1 MTPRNGRSGID
12 TPGATSILFLRTSIY
27 AFSGM
32 LAVFLTGIALGSLLL
47 RRRVDRLRT
56 PLVAFA
62 ALEVVVGVL
71 SVVNLYLFAPLD
83 GELARSVLGI
93 ARVGIAT
100 MVIVLPLTLLFGMIT
115 PVACVC
121 YTESADAAGASIG
134 RLYSANT
141 VGSILGSL
149 AAGFLL
155 IPLLGATQA
164 VLVLALVNV
173 VLGVALFQAE
183 SRRTHARRWTYAIA
197 GIPLVLLLIAAS
209 YPTDPFRATIERRID
224 ARIGTS
230 WIPGAYLA
238 LPKSHKV
245 YYHHEGVE
253 GTLTAFEVNRF
264 KQLWINGVGMT
275 FLNTETKGMAYLPL
289 FFAKQPKQFLAIAF
303 GMGTSTRSAAVA
315 QAAGLYPDLEIT
327 GIAELDFV
335 LGGGIVAGTVF
346 YVMGRR
352 VERRVAEATARLMAG
367 ERERQLADARARVE
381 LEAREELVR
390 AREQLEQDLA
400 ERRRE
405 VDRRLTALEKTQS
418 ATAEREREIARREQS
433 FTERDRAL
441 AGREQEARAQLER
454 LAGLSAQDAKEELK
468 RRLEEEARGEAAA
481 LLRDIREQAQKS
493 ADREAKKIVAL
504 AIQRIAA
511 DHTAETTA
519 SAVALPSDE
528 MKGRIIG
535 REGRNIRAFE
545 AATGTDVIIDDTP
558 DTVVISCFDPV
569 RREVARLSL
578 ERLIS
583 DGRIHPGRIE
593 EVVRKAQEEIE
604 AGIVEAGERAVY
616 ETGLRGMH
624 QELVK
629 LVGRMRYRTSYGQN
643 ILEHSKEVAWMAG
656 IMAAELKLDV
666 PLAKRG
672 GLLHDI
678 GKVLTH
684 EHDGTHVQLGVEVA
698 TKYGEH
704 PVVINCIA
712 AHHDDVPHDSA
723 ISVIV
728 QAADAVSGSRPGAR
742 REAFETYVKRLTAIE
757 QIAAEF
763 SGVEKV
769 YAIQA
774 GREVRVVVAPGA
786 VDDTKATG
794 LAEQISRKIERE
806 LQYPGQI
813 KVVVIRETRAVDFAR

>member
-1 MTPRNGRSGID
+1 MSTWIE
-12 TPGATSILFLRTSIY
+12 I
-27 AFSGM
+27 
-32 LAVFLTGIALGSLLL
+32 
-47 RRRVDRLRT
+47 
-56 PLVAFA
+56 
-62 ALEVVVGVL
+62 VL
-71 SVVNLYLFAPLD
+71 S
-83 GELARSVLGI
+83 
-93 ARVGIAT
+93 
-100 MVIVLPLTLLFGMIT
+100 
-115 PVACVC
+115 
-121 YTESADAAGASIG
+121 
-134 RLYSANT
+134 
-141 VGSILGSL
+141 
-149 AAGFLL
+149 
-155 IPLLGATQA
+155 
-164 VLVLALVNV
+164 
-173 VLGVALFQAE
+173 
-183 SRRTHARRWTYAIA
+183 
-197 GIPLVLLLIAAS
+197 
-209 YPTDPFRATIERRID
+209 
-224 ARIGTS
+224 
-230 WIPGAYLA
+230 
-238 LPKSHKV
+238 
-245 YYHHEGVE
+245 
-253 GTLTAFEVNRF
+253 
-264 KQLWINGVGMT
+264 
-275 FLNTETKGMAYLPL
+275 
-289 FFAKQPKQFLAIAF
+289 
-303 GMGTSTRSAAVA
+303 
-315 QAAGLYPDLEIT
+315 
-327 GIAELDFV
+327 V
-335 LGGGIVAGTVF
+335 LGGGIAAGTVF
-346 YVMGRR
+346 YVLGRR
-352 VERRVAEATARLMAG
+352 VERRVADATARLSAG

-381 LEAREELVR
+381 LEAREELIR
-390 AREQLEQDLA
+390 AREELEKDLA

-405 VDRRLTALEKTQS
+405 VDRRQSAIEKTQ
-418 ATAEREREIARREQS
+418 AAMAEREREVTRREQS
-433 FTERDRAL
+433 FTDRERTL

-468 RRLEEEARGEAAA
+468 RRLEEEARGEASAM
-481 LLRDIREQAQKS
+481 LRDIREQAQKS

-511 DHTAETTA
+511 DHTAETTV

-569 RREVARLSL
+569 RREVARLAL
-578 ERLIS
+578 ERLIT
-583 DGRIHPGRIE
+583 DGRIHTGRIE

-712 AHHDDVPHDSA
+712 AHHDDVPHDTA

-763 SGVEKV
+763 AGVEKV

-774 GREVRVVVAPGA
+774 GREVRVVVAPGT
-786 VDDTKATG
+786 VDDAKAGG